1 MKYFKPF
8 IPFIACWIL
17 LFNSNNFQSVAL
29 INGIGQL
36 VLFLFVVCIP
46 IWKIGRMSYVDIGWP
61 WGVALIGLITYCQMN
76 TTTLSKTLI
85 ITAYILIGSRMGL
98 GALKMWSMGL
108 LKKEFPRYE
117 YQKIRWKK
125 SNKTNI
131 SLAMQVEA
139 LSQGLANASFLAIP
153 IFLISVSPLTQ
164 LSLLEII
171 GFIIFILSIVFETV
185 ADYQKLKFSKEM
197 KRQNKKNM
205 VCDIGLWKYTRHPNY
220 FAEWMVWNGLIIAS
234 IPSYISLF
242 DSEALL
248 LWIMIGVALLY
259 TSRIMYV
266 TLVYLTGAIPSEYYS
281 AQKRPAYKA
290 YQQSTNI
297 FFPGPKK
304 SISLSNK

>member
-46 IWKIGRMSYVDIGWP
+46 IWKTGRMSYVDIGWP
-61 WGVALIGLITYCQMN
+61 WGVALIGLIAYCQIN
-76 TTTLSKTLI
+76 TITLSKTLV

-117 YQKIRWKK
+117 YQKIRWEK
-125 SNKTNI
+125 SNKTNTG
-131 SLAMQVEA
+131 LAMQVEA

-153 IFLISVSPLTQ
+153 IFLISVSPSTQ
-164 LSLLEII
+164 ISTLEII
-171 GFIIFILSIVFETV
+171 GFIIFVLSIVFETV
-185 ADYQKLKFSKEM
+185 ADYQKLKFLKEM
-197 KRQNKKNM
+197 KRQNKQNM
-205 VCDIGLWKYTRHPNY
+205 VCDVGLWKYTRHPNY

-234 IPSYISLF
+234 IPSFISLF
-242 DSEALL
+242 DSEALW

-259 TSRIMYV
+259 TSRIMYI
-266 TLVYLTGAIPSEYYS
+266 TLVYLTGAVPSEYYS
-281 AQKRPAYKA
+281 AQKRPNYKK

-297 FFPGPKK
+297 FFPGPRK
-304 SISLSNK
+304 I

>member
-8 IPFIACWIL
+8 IPFIACWVL
-17 LFNSNNFQSVAL
+17 LLTSKNFQSIAL
-29 INGIGQL
+29 INGIAQL

-46 IWKIGRMSYVDIGWP
+46 IWKTGRMSYVDIGWP
-61 WGVALIGLITYCQMN
+61 WGVALIGLITYCLN
-76 TTTLSKTLI
+76 DTTTLSKILI

-117 YQKIRWKK
+117 YQKIRWEK
-125 SNKTNI
+125 SNKTNTG
-131 SLAMQVEA
+131 LAMQVEA

-153 IFLISVSPLTQ
+153 IFLISVSPSNQ
-164 LSLLEII
+164 LSPLEII
-171 GFIIFILSIVFETV
+171 GFTIFILSIVLETV
-185 ADYQKLKFSKEM
+185 ADYQKLKFLKEM

-234 IPSYISLF
+234 IPSYFSLF
-242 DSEALL
+242 DSEVFW
-248 LWIMIGVALLY
+248 LWTLIGVALLY
-259 TSRIMYV
+259 TSRIMYI

-281 AQKRPAYKA
+281 AQKRSGYKT

-304 SISLSNK
+304 V

>member
-17 LFNSNNFQSVAL
+17 LFNSNNFQSIAL

-46 IWKIGRMSYVDIGWP
+46 IWKTGRMSYVDIGWP
-61 WGVALIGLITYCQMN
+61 WGVALIGLIAYCQIN
-76 TTTLSKTLI
+76 TITLSKTLV

-117 YQKIRWKK
+117 YQKIRWEK
-125 SNKTNI
+125 SNKSNTG
-131 SLAMQVEA
+131 LAMQVEA

-153 IFLISVSPLTQ
+153 IFLISVSPSTQ
-164 LSLLEII
+164 LSPLEII
-171 GFIIFILSIVFETV
+171 GFTIFILSIVLETV
-185 ADYQKLKFSKEM
+185 ADYQKLKFLKEM
-197 KRQNKKNM
+197 KRQNKQNM
-205 VCDIGLWKYTRHPNY
+205 VCDVGLWKYTRHPNY

-234 IPSYISLF
+234 ITSYISLF
-242 DSEALL
+242 DSEALW

-259 TSRIMYV
+259 TSRIMYI
-266 TLVYLTGAIPSEYYS
+266 TLVYLTGAVPSEYYS
-281 AQKRPAYKA
+281 AQKRPTYKA

-297 FFPGPKK
+297 FFPGFKK
-304 SISLSNK
+304 

>member
-46 IWKIGRMSYVDIGWP
+46 IWKTGRMSYVDIGWP
-61 WGVALIGLITYCQMN
+61 WGVALIGLITYCQIN
-76 TTTLSKTLI
+76 TITLSKTLV

-117 YQKIRWKK
+117 YQKIRWEK

-153 IFLISVSPLTQ
+153 IFLISVSPSTQ
-164 LSLLEII
+164 LSPLEII
-171 GFIIFILSIVFETV
+171 GFIIFVFSIVFETV
-185 ADYQKLKFSKEM
+185 ADYQKLKFLKEM

-242 DSEALL
+242 DSEALW

-259 TSRIMYV
+259 ASRIMYV

-304 SISLSNK
+304 V

>member
-17 LFNSNNFQSVAL
+17 LFNSNNFQSIAL
-29 INGIGQL
+29 INGISQL

-46 IWKIGRMSYVDIGWP
+46 IWKTGRMSYVDIGWP
-61 WGVALIGLITYCQMN
+61 WGVALIGLITYCQIN
-76 TTTLSKTLI
+76 TITLSKTLV

-117 YQKIRWKK
+117 YQKIRWEK

-153 IFLISVSPLTQ
+153 IFLISVSPLSKLSTLEIVGFTIVI
-164 LSLLEII
+164 LSL
-171 GFIIFILSIVFETV
+171 VFETI
-185 ADYQKLKFSKEM
+185 ADYQKLKFLKEM
-197 KRQNKKNM
+197 KRQNKQNM
-205 VCDIGLWKYTRHPNY
+205 VCDVGLWKYTRHPNY
-220 FAEWMVWNGLIIAS
+220 FAEWMVWNGLIITS

-242 DSEALL
+242 DLEALW

-259 TSRIMYV
+259 TSRIMYI
-266 TLVYLTGAIPSEYYS
+266 TLVYLTGAVPSEYYS

-297 FFPGPKK
+297 FFPGFKK
-304 SISLSNK
+304 

>member
-29 INGIGQL
+29 INGISQL

-46 IWKIGRMSYVDIGWP
+46 IWKTGRMSYVDIGWP
-61 WGVALIGLITYCQMN
+61 WGVALIGLIAYCQIN
-76 TTTLSKTLI
+76 TKTLSKTLV

-117 YQKIRWKK
+117 YQKIRWEK
-125 SNKTNI
+125 SNKSNTG
-131 SLAMQVEA
+131 LAMQVEA

-153 IFLISVSPLTQ
+153 IFLISVSPSTQ
-164 LSLLEII
+164 ISTLEII
-171 GFIIFILSIVFETV
+171 GFIIFVLSIVFETV
-185 ADYQKLKFSKEM
+185 ADYQKLKFLKEM
-197 KRQNKKNM
+197 KRQNKQNM
-205 VCDIGLWKYTRHPNY
+205 VCDVGLWKYTRHPNY

-234 IPSYISLF
+234 IPSFISLF
-242 DSEALL
+242 DSEALW

-259 TSRIMYV
+259 TSRIMYI
-266 TLVYLTGAIPSEYYS
+266 TLVYLTGAVPSEYYS
-281 AQKRPAYKA
+281 AQKRPNYKK

-304 SISLSNK
+304 I

>member
-1 MKYFKPF
+1 M
-8 IPFIACWIL
+8 PFIACWIL

-36 VLFLFVVCIP
+36 LLFLFVVCIP
-46 IWKIGRMSYVDIGWP
+46 IWKTGRMSYVDIGWP

-76 TTTLSKTLI
+76 TITLSKTLI
-85 ITAYILIGSRMGL
+85 IIAYILIGSRMGL

-117 YQKIRWKK
+117 YQKIRWEK

-171 GFIIFILSIVFETV
+171 GFTIFILSIVFETV
-185 ADYQKLKFSKEM
+185 ADYQKLKFLKEM

-205 VCDIGLWKYTRHPNY
+205 VCDIGLWKFTRHPNY

-242 DSEALL
+242 DSEALW

-304 SISLSNK
+304 V

>member
-46 IWKIGRMSYVDIGWP
+46 IWKTGRMSYVDIGWP

-164 LSLLEII
+164 LALLEII
-171 GFIIFILSIVFETV
+171 GFTIFVFSIVFETV
-185 ADYQKLKFSKEM
+185 ADYQKLKFLKEM

-242 DSEALL
+242 DSETLR

-259 TSRIMYV
+259 TSRIMYI
-266 TLVYLTGAIPSEYYS
+266 TLVYLTGAVPSEYYS
-281 AQKRPAYKA
+281 VQKRPAYKA

>member
-46 IWKIGRMSYVDIGWP
+46 IWKTGRMSYVDIGWP
-61 WGVALIGLITYCQMN
+61 WGVALIGLITYCQIN
-76 TTTLSKTLI
+76 TITLSKTLI
-85 ITAYILIGSRMGL
+85 IIAYILIGSRMGL

-117 YQKIRWKK
+117 YQKIRWEK

-131 SLAMQVEA
+131 GLAMQVEA

-153 IFLISVSPLTQ
+153 IFLISASPLTQ
-164 LSLLEII
+164 LSIIEII
-171 GFIIFILSIVFETV
+171 GFTIFVLSLVFETV
-185 ADYQKLKFSKEM
+185 ADYQKLKFLKEM
-197 KRQNKKNM
+197 KSQNKKNM

-234 IPSYISLF
+234 IPSFLALF
-242 DSEALL
+242 ESEV
-248 LWIMIGVALLY
+248 LWIWALIGIALLY
-259 TSRIMYV
+259 TSRIMYI
-266 TLVYLTGAIPSEYYS
+266 TLVYLTGAVPSEHYS
-281 AQKRPAYKA
+281 AQKRPAYKS

-297 FFPGPKK
+297 FFPGSKK
-304 SISLSNK
+304 I

>member
-46 IWKIGRMSYVDIGWP
+46 IWKTGRMSYVDIGWP
-61 WGVALIGLITYCQMN
+61 WGVALIGLITYCQIN
-76 TTTLSKTLI
+76 TITLSKTLV

-117 YQKIRWKK
+117 YQKIRWEK

-153 IFLISVSPLTQ
+153 IFLISVSPSTQ
-164 LSLLEII
+164 LSALEII
-171 GFIIFILSIVFETV
+171 GFTIFILSIVFETI
-185 ADYQKLKFSKEM
+185 ADYQKLKFLKEM

-242 DSEALL
+242 DSEALW

-304 SISLSNK
+304 V